1 MTTTYLLSL
10 DGASV
15 HCEVAKV
22 GEELLGTILALDEL
36 EEIWSVVD
44 ELSNLRLFSIPLTFC
59 CQKKILTVVQVFPEM
74 KTSCV
79 RSRNRKGIF
88 VYITRPVR
96 FMIKK
101 VTVFESSLP

>member
-1 MTTTYLLSL
+1 MSTTYLLTF

-15 HCEVAKV
+15 HCKVAKI
-22 GEELLGTILALDEL
+22 GEELLGAILALDEL

-44 ELSNLRLFSIPLTFC
+44 ELSILSIFSIPLIFY
-59 CQKKILTVVQVFPEM
+59 CQNKFLTVVQVFPEM

-88 VYITRPVR
+88 VYIARSVR

>member
-59 CQKKILTVVQVFPEM
+59 CQKNTHCSPSLSGDEDIM
-74 KTSCV
+74 
-79 RSRNRKGIF
+79 RK
-88 VYITRPVR
+88 
-96 FMIKK
+96 KS
-101 VTVFESSLP
+101 E